1 MVGLLRSRVVQIVLA
16 CLAFAGSVAT
26 IGICGALAG
35 QAAPRRP
42 ATNPLPAA
50 GTGRP
55 PVTLSG
61 AYVSGDGASGE
72 EKVGA
77 WRGAPVTIVST
88 YLNHETWSDIA
99 TPNWWLRS
107 VRPLTARGVPLV
119 LGVPLLLSRGETFA
133 QGASGA
139 YDRDFRSL
147 AGHLVRAGD
156 SDAILRLGW
165 EFNGSWFPWSLSAQ
179 GDDSPGE
186 FVAYWRRV
194 VTLMRSVRGAAFRFV
209 WNVNNGPEPVDATRA
224 YPGSAYVD
232 YVGVDAY
239 DNGYHVSA
247 AAARWNQI
255 INQPRGL
262 NYWLRFAR
270 RHDKPLAIPE
280 WGVGNAGDDPYYV
293 RKMYAWMKSNRIGF
307 ESFFDYHESL
317 TSGAYPRAAAQYRAL
332 W

>member
-1 MVGLLRSRVVQIVLA
+1 
-16 CLAFAGSVAT
+16 
-26 IGICGALAG
+26 
-35 QAAPRRP
+35 
-42 ATNPLPAA
+42 
-50 GTGRP
+50 
-55 PVTLSG
+55 VTLSG
-61 AYVSGDGASGE
+61 AYISGGGASGA
-72 EKVGA
+72 EKIGA
-77 WRGAPVTIVST
+77 WRGSPVTIVST
-88 YLNHETWSDIA
+88 YLDHERWGEIA

-119 LGVPLLLSRGETFA
+119 LGIPLLINRGETFA

-147 AGHLVRAGD
+147 AKHLVQAGD

-165 EFNGSWFPWSLSAQ
+165 EFNGNWFPWSLSAR

-194 VTLMRSVRGAAFRFV
+194 VTVMRSVRGAAFRFV

-239 DNGYHVSA
+239 DNGYGVA
-247 AAARWNQI
+247 GAAARWNQI
-255 INQPRGL
+255 VNQRRGL

-270 RHDKPLAIPE
+270 RRDKPLAIPE
-280 WGVGNAGDDPYYV
+280 WGIGNAGDDPYYIQ
-293 RKMYAWMKSNRIGF
+293 KMYGWMKSNRIGF
-307 ESFFDYHESL
+307 ESFFDYSDPL
-317 TSGAYPRAAAQYRAL
+317 TSGAYPRAAAQYREL